1 MTTPMTIES
10 KPSEPSGL
18 RLVFVLAFAGLLS
31 GLTIVGAYEATL
43 PIITANN
50 QRALERAVFKVVPGS
65 EKLQGLI
72 VAEGSVEP
80 AGEDPD
86 ERPSVYAA
94 YDADGRFVGYAIAC
108 EGPGFQDTIRL
119 LYGYDPTTRRIT
131 GMEVLESRET
141 PGLGDKITKDA
152 HFRANFKALVVDPQ
166 IVVVKNGEKTQDN
179 QVDAITGATISSKA
193 VVKILNTSNGRWLDI
208 VPAADDVPAP
218 KAEGGE

>member
-208 VPAADDVPAP
+208 VPAADNVPGP